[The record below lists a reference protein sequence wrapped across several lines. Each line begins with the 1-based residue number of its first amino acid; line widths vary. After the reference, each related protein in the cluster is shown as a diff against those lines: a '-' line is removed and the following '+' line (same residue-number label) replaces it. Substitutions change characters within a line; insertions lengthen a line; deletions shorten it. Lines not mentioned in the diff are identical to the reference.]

1 METSHREAASRPDV
15 SPEQIVR
22 ALSAQV
28 NTDQIILA
36 SGHRARV
43 AEQETRVIV
52 FPRDLTELAEVL
64 RQAESE
70 RWRVIPMGAGTWMEM
85 GNRATAA
92 HLFVST
98 AQMNHVLEYEPADL
112 TATVEAGCTLA
123 AFNAQA
129 AGHRQFIPLDPFGDE
144 RSTLGAIIA
153 TASAGTLRA
162 AYGTPRDW
170 VIGMRI
176 AHADGQITKAGGKV
190 VKNVAGYDLCK
201 LYTGSYGTLGMIGEL
216 SFKLRALPASERTI
230 LCGDSDVNSL
240 CALVARILD
249 SDLQPTAVE
258 LFAPQAV
265 QLESFTNQRWV
276 LALRFLAELETIE
289 AEEKEFA
296 QYAGT
301 RPWTML
307 GETDAEQLWR
317 DYRDHE
323 LAPQWAYSLRLSV
336 LPADLAPMLQ
346 EIERLT
352 PGATIRAHA
361 ANGVIRIHAES
372 GWLDGLKTAQR
383 PRRLSELR
391 AAAQAR
397 GGQMVILR
405 APDEVKEIIDV
416 WGEVGTT
423 ARLMRELKK
432 KFDPHAQLN
441 PGRFVAGI

>member
-1 METSHREAASRPDV
+1 METSHREAASWQDV

-28 NTDQIILA
+28 STDQIILA

-52 FPRDLTELAEVL
+52 FPRDLAEMAEVL
-64 RQAESE
+64 RRAESE

-98 AQMNHVLEYEPADL
+98 AQMNRVLEYEPADL

-170 VIGMRI
+170 VIGMRV

-230 LCGDSDVNSL
+230 VCGESDVDSL

-249 SDLQPTAVE
+249 SDLQPSAVE

-265 QLESFTNQRWV
+265 QLGTFANHRWV

-296 QYAGT
+296 QYAGA

-307 GETDAEQLWR
+307 GEADAEQLWR
-317 DYRDHE
+317 DYRDNE

-346 EIERLT
+346 EIERLA

-372 GWLDGLKTAQR
+372 GWLETLKTAQR

-405 APDEVKEIIDV
+405 APDEVKEKLDV

-432 KFDPHAQLN
+432 KFDPHALLN